1 MHPSSSRLYG
11 LLCKRFYWLNMHQDC
26 VNWTSACETCQK
38 HKLTRPISHGLLFP
52 IISNGP
58 MEKMNMDIKGPY
70 KVSKNGYKYVL
81 VAVDQFTSWPEAM
94 PLKGIAANV

>member
-1 MHPSSSRLYG
+1 
-11 LLCKRFYWLNMHQDC
+11 
-26 VNWTSACETCQK
+26 
-38 HKLTRPISHGLLFP
+38 
-52 IISNGP
+52 
-58 MEKMNMDIKGPY
+58 MDIKGPY